1 MTSEE
6 VVNGRKKDV
15 FRYERKPMLV
25 RKKDDSAASIF
36 GPYNHPGCDPHAPR
50 TTELPK
56 HTTAM

>member
-6 VVNGRKKDV
+6 VVNGRKKDL

-36 GPYNHPGCDPHAPR
+36 GPYNHPGCDPHAP
-50 TTELPK
+50 
-56 HTTAM
+56 